1 MSTSRGNFLTG
12 AAYLL
17 QGLKIL
23 GQPGLRRYFVIP
35 LLINMTVFSLLGW
48 FGISQFS
55 MFLDWLLPESGWLHL
70 LRWLLW
76 PLFAL
81 AMLLLTFYSFTAV
94 ANLIAAPFNA
104 LLAEKVE
111 LHLTGRRPAQPP
123 GSLLASLAP
132 ALRSELRKLGYFLL
146 RALPLLLLFIIPG
159 VNLLASPLWLL
170 FNAWYLSLEYIDYPM
185 GNEGFGFTEQHAW
198 MRERRGLALGF
209 GGAATL
215 LMMIPI
221 LNFAAMPVAVA
232 GATALRCAE
241 RETR

>member
-1 MSTSRGNFLTG
+1 MNTSGGNFLTG
-12 AAYLL
+12 AGYLL

-23 GQPGLRRYFVIP
+23 GRPGLRRYFVIP
-35 LLINMTVFSLLGW
+35 LLINVVVFTLLGW
-48 FGISQFS
+48 LGISQFS
-55 MFLDWLLPESGWLHL
+55 VFLDWLLPESGWLHL

-111 LHLTGRRPAQPP
+111 LYLTGRRPSQPA

-132 ALRSELRKLGYFLL
+132 AIRSELRKLGYFLL
-146 RALPLLLLFIIPG
+146 RALPLLLLFVIPG

-185 GNEGFGFTEQHAW
+185 GNEGFGFPEQHAW
-198 MRERRGLALGF
+198 MRERRGLAFGF

-215 LMMIPI
+215 LMMVPV

-241 RETR
+241 RGAS

>member
-17 QGLKIL
+17 QGLRLL
-23 GQPGLRRYFVIP
+23 GRPGLRRYFVIP
-35 LLINMTVFSLLGW
+35 LGINIVVFTLLGW
-48 FGISQFS
+48 LGISQFS
-55 MFLDWLLPESGWLHL
+55 VFLDWLLPESGWLHL

-111 LHLTGRRPAQPP
+111 LHLTGRGPAQPP

-132 ALRSELRKLGYFLL
+132 AIRSELRKLGYFLL
-146 RALPLLLLFIIPG
+146 RALPLLLLFVIPG

-198 MRERRGLALGF
+198 MRGRRGLALGF

-215 LMMIPI
+215 LMLVPI
-221 LNFAAMPVAVA
+221 LNFAAMPAAVA